1 MLLQAV
7 GPKRKEP
14 ELSNTSQGVYLI
26 SQLLELPHGPPSND
40 PDIESSLPHLRL
52 SDDGLRFQRNYIS
65 MTAMGGL
72 LSNEVGRFLQLGA
85 TSCLVGGQA
94 CRLRQA
100 GVRAGTTSC
109 FQRQVVTG
117 LTLTAAF

>member
-1 MLLQAV
+1 
-7 GPKRKEP
+7 
-14 ELSNTSQGVYLI
+14 
-26 SQLLELPHGPPSND
+26 
-40 PDIESSLPHLRL
+40 
-52 SDDGLRFQRNYIS
+52 

-72 LSNEVGRFLQLGA
+72 LSNEVGRFSLLGA

-100 GVRAGTTSC
+100 AVRAATTSC

-117 LTLTAAF
+117 LTRTAAF